1 MKTNYEILF
10 ACINHAKQIGRLEK
24 EIENLLKK
32 KDEISKSGK
41 AEENEELLNRIDSEF
56 YSYSYEKT
64 RLQANI
70 DTVLWILEE

>member
-10 ACINHAKQIGRLEK
+10 ACINHAKQIGRLDK

-32 KDEISKSGK
+32 KNEISQKGK
-41 AEENEELLNRIDSEF
+41 EKENEELLNRIDSEF